1 MAVREIGAKLVL
13 GGEAEFNSAMKS
25 VNSNLKTLKS
35 DMNACTVEFANNA
48 NSTEALTAK
57 QRILDEVAGQHG
69 AKVEAL
75 RARYEHLVET
85 QGEESAAADKA
96 KQALNSATVAQI
108 KAAQAADQN
117 REALNAAASGVEEF
131 KASVAGVNE
140 KIKSLESDMSV
151 CTAAFDSNARAS
163 TALAE
168 KQRILD
174 NIAAQHGEKVA
185 ALRNRYAQLVST
197 QGAESDAA
205 DQAKQALN
213 AATVAQLK
221 AVQAAD
227 KNREALAAAKKEE
240 SLFTKASEVAGRAAG
255 VAAKGLEGLAKVG
268 GKVVLTTARK
278 SVEGLG
284 AATKAL
290 GSGIATMAKGTAVA
304 TTALAGAGVA
314 ALGLMTSYAK
324 EAAESA
330 KAAKEAGETLTPT
343 QQTWL
348 EFSSQLDTLDASAAS
363 AKAALGSVLL
373 PVLSDMS
380 TVGAEYLQGFA
391 SEMEAAAGDTKK
403 QGKIISDYVAKG
415 AQLIKEKLP
424 EYAATGKALLQGLG
438 EGMAENGPEILDIG
452 IDLIMDLLD
461 GLISA
466 APQVGDAAV
475 TIAGKLLDTLTERGP
490 DMLARGMDMVVQLI
504 TGLAQAAPK
513 LVPQAINLVTQLLTT
528 LLEHAPDLLLAG
540 LQLILGI
547 ISGLAEGLGNIKS
560 SAGEIIQTVKDAFS
574 EKAGEIKDVGMQIV
588 TGIWNGISSGYD
600 WIIGKL
606 KEWLDDVVQ
615 FIKDKLGIH
624 SPSTVM
630 ADQVGAWMP
639 RGIWAGFAREM
650 PAVNRM
656 IANSINT
663 TFDLPGVRT
672 GRASFG
678 IGGYAVGGKTVNL
691 YFSAKQITQADIS
704 MIVDTVN
711 RELGGAIA

>member
-25 VNSNLKTLKS
+25 INSNLKTLKS
-35 DMNACTVEFANNA
+35 DMNACTAEFDSNA
-48 NSTEALTAK
+48 NSSQALAAK
-57 QRILDEVAGQHG
+57 QRILDDVATQHG

-75 RARYEHLVET
+75 SNRYQHLVTT

-96 KQALNSATVAQI
+96 KQALN
-108 KAAQAADQN
+108 AA
-117 REALNAAASGVEEF
+117 
-131 KASVAGVNE
+131 
-140 KIKSLESDMSV
+140 I
-151 CTAAFDSNARAS
+151 
-163 TALAE
+163 
-168 KQRILD
+168 
-174 NIAAQHGEKVA
+174 
-185 ALRNRYAQLVST
+185 
-197 QGAESDAA
+197 
-205 DQAKQALN
+205 
-213 AATVAQLK
+213 VAQLK

-227 KNREALAAAKKEE
+227 KNREALAAATKEE
-240 SLFTKASEVAGRAAG
+240 SRFAKAAEVAGRAANTA
-255 VAAKGLEGLAKVG
+255 VKGLEGLAKIG

-284 AATKAL
+284 SATKAL
-290 GSGIATMAKGTAVA
+290 GSGIASMAKGTAVA

-330 KAAKEAGETLTPT
+330 KAAKEAGDKLTPT

-348 EFSSQLDTLDASAAS
+348 EFSTQLDTLDASAAS

-403 QGKIISDYVAKG
+403 QGQIITDYVAKG

-452 IDLIMDLLD
+452 IDLVMDLLD

-475 TIAGKLLDTLTERGP
+475 TIAGKLLDSMSERGP
-490 DMLARGMDMVVQLI
+490 DMLSGGMDMVVQLI

-513 LVPQAINLVTQLLTT
+513 IVTQAINLVTTLLTT

-560 SAGEIIQTVKDAFS
+560 SAAEIIQTVKDAFS
-574 EKAGEIKDVGMQIV
+574 EKAGEIKDAGQQIV
-588 TGIWNGISSGYD
+588 TGVWNGITAGTE
-600 WIIGKL
+600 WLFNKL
-606 KEWLDDVVQ
+606 KEWVDDVVQ

-624 SPSTVM
+624 SPSKVL

-639 RGIWAGFAREM
+639 RGIWAGFEQEM

-663 TFDLPGVRT
+663 TFDLPGIRT
-672 GRASFG
+672 GRTSSG
-678 IGGYAVGGKTVNL
+678 TGSYAVGGKTVNL

>member
-35 DMNACTVEFANNA
+35 DMNACTAEFDSNA
-48 NSTEALTAK
+48 SSSQALAAK
-57 QRILDEVAGQHG
+57 QRILDDVAAQHG

-75 RARYEHLVET
+75 RNLYQHLVTT

-96 KQALNSATVAQI
+96 KQALN
-108 KAAQAADQN
+108 AA
-117 REALNAAASGVEEF
+117 V
-131 KASVAGVNE
+131 
-140 KIKSLESDMSV
+140 
-151 CTAAFDSNARAS
+151 
-163 TALAE
+163 
-168 KQRILD
+168 
-174 NIAAQHGEKVA
+174 
-185 ALRNRYAQLVST
+185 
-197 QGAESDAA
+197 
-205 DQAKQALN
+205 
-213 AATVAQLK
+213 VAQLK
-221 AVQAAD
+221 AVKAAD
-227 KNREALAAAKKEE
+227 KNRESLAAAQKEE
-240 SLFTKASEVAGRAAG
+240 GRFAKAAEVAGRAAD
-255 VAAKGLEGLAKVG
+255 VAAKGLAGLAKAG

-284 AATKAL
+284 SATKAL

-348 EFSSQLDTLDASAAS
+348 EFSGQLDTLDASAAS

-373 PVLSDMS
+373 PVLSDLS

-415 AQLIKEKLP
+415 AQIIKEKLP

-452 IDLIMDLLD
+452 INLVMDLLD

-475 TIAGKLLDTLTERGP
+475 AIAGKLLDTLTERGP

-547 ISGLAEGLGNIKS
+547 ISGLAEGLGNIRS

-574 EKAGEIKDVGMQIV
+574 EKAGEIKDAGMQIV
-588 TGIWNGISSGYD
+588 TGVWNGITSGTE
-600 WIIGKL
+600 WLMNKL
-606 KEWLDDVVQ
+606 KGWVDDVVQ

-624 SPSTVM
+624 SPSKVL

-639 RGIWAGFAREM
+639 RGIWAGFEQEM

-672 GRASFG
+672 GRMASG
-678 IGGYAVGGKTVNL
+678 TGGYAVGGKTVNL

>member
-35 DMNACTVEFANNA
+35 DMNACTAEFDSNA
-48 NSTEALTAK
+48 SSSQALAAK
-57 QRILDEVAGQHG
+57 QRILDDVAAQHG

-75 RARYEHLVET
+75 RNRYQHLAET
-85 QGEESAAADKA
+85 QGEESAAADK
-96 KQALNSATVAQI
+96 
-108 KAAQAADQN
+108 
-117 REALNAAASGVEEF
+117 
-131 KASVAGVNE
+131 
-140 KIKSLESDMSV
+140 
-151 CTAAFDSNARAS
+151 
-163 TALAE
+163 
-168 KQRILD
+168 
-174 NIAAQHGEKVA
+174 
-185 ALRNRYAQLVST
+185 
-197 QGAESDAA
+197 
-205 DQAKQALN
+205 AKQALN

-227 KNREALAAAKKEE
+227 KNREALKQAQK
-240 SLFTKASEVAGRAAG
+240 SENVF
-255 VAAKGLEGLAKVG
+255 VAAVSGVKNALESANNKIEDHDKKVKHAKEMWENFTRPVATANKLL
-268 GKVVLTTARK
+268 GKTASIAISAAS
-278 SVEGLG
+278 SV
-284 AATKAL
+284 
-290 GSGIATMAKGTAVA
+290 GSGILTSLGGITKVATVT

-330 KAAKEAGETLTPT
+330 KAAKEAGDKLTPT

-348 EFSSQLDTLDASAAS
+348 EFSTQLDTLDAAAAS

-403 QGKIISDYVAKG
+403 QGQIITDYVAKG

-452 IDLIMDLLD
+452 IDLVMDLLD

-475 TIAGKLLDTLTERGP
+475 TIAGKLLDTLSERGP
-490 DMLARGMDMVVQLI
+490 DMLSGGMDMVVQLI

-513 LVPQAINLVTQLLTT
+513 IVPQAINLVTTLLTT

-547 ISGLAEGLGNIKS
+547 ISGLAEGLGNIKA

-574 EKAGEIKDVGMQIV
+574 EKAGEIKDVGMQVV
-588 TGIWNGISSGYD
+588 TGIWNGIASGYD

-606 KEWLDDVVQ
+606 GEWLTDVVQ

-624 SPSTVM
+624 SPSKVL

-639 RGIWAGFAREM
+639 RGIWAGFEQEM

-663 TFDLPGVRT
+663 TFDLPGIRT
-672 GRASFG
+672 GRTSSG
-678 IGGYAVGGKTVNL
+678 TGSYAVGGKTVNL